1 MSCEHHQSE
10 LVAFVRGELEPLPRQ
25 RLASHLAHCLG
36 CSALARTLATGFAAA
51 RGWEPEVAPEHL
63 DRLTGR
69 LAPWL
74 ETAPAPRRAAWRWA
88 ASVAALAFASAVAV
102 VLLAPLRRPV
112 DPGVAALEL
121 APTPFVRVAA
131 EARWDGVVT
140 GGPSA
145 LVYAMTRGAAG
156 FSFTGGEGRR
166 LSVRTPLGEVRAVG
180 TRFVVALADDA
191 LTVAVGDGEVRVS
204 TAAGEVA
211 VAAGVEVR
219 FGRDGAERT
228 RGTLTAASTA
238 ILDRPFLAHA
248 AVVSR
253 IDGAPGPGLD
263 FDGAPAL
270 GPGLDL
276 DGAPALGPGLD
287 LAGSP
292 TPHVG
297 LVARLERAEQLAAEG
312 QARAAVAIYSSC
324 SRERGLAVVLADLCR
339 LEAARLTAFALG
351 EPERARPVLTR
362 LARTGQGETRRQA
375 ALALCELDRRRDP
388 CGAAACLRRLAAGE
402 GFDTALRR
410 EAARLAAEWAG
421 AAGCDG
427 ARP

>member
-10 LVAFVRGELEPLPRQ
+10 LVAFVRGELESLPRQ
-25 RLASHLAHCLG
+25 RLASHLAHCAS
-36 CSALARTLATGFAAA
+36 CSALARTLARGLAAA
-51 RGWEPEVAPEHL
+51 RDWEPEVAPDHL

-88 ASVAALAFASAVAV
+88 AAGAALAFAVAAGAA
-102 VLLAPLRRPV
+102 LLAPLRRSV
-112 DPGVAALEL
+112 DPDVAALEL
-121 APTPFVRVAA
+121 APTPFVRVVAD
-131 EARWDGVVT
+131 ARWDGVVS

-180 TRFVVALADDA
+180 TRFVVALAGDG

-211 VAAGVEVR
+211 VPAGVEAR
-219 FGRDGAERT
+219 FDGDGAERA
-228 RGTLTAASTA
+228 RGALAAASMA
-238 ILDRPFLAHA
+238 ILERPFLAHA
-248 AVVSR
+248 AAV
-253 IDGAPGPGLD
+253 GLD
-263 FDGAPAL
+263 FEGTPAL
-270 GPGLDL
+270 
-276 DGAPALGPGLD
+276 APGLD
-287 LAGSP
+287 LAGEP
-292 TPHVG
+292 TAPRAG
-297 LVARLERAEQLAAEG
+297 LLARLERAEQLAAGG
-312 QARAAVAIYSSC
+312 QARAAVSIYASC
-324 SRERGLAVVLADLCR
+324 ARERGLAVVLADLCR

-362 LARTGQGETRRQA
+362 LARTAQGETRRQA
-375 ALALCELDRRRDP
+375 ALALCELDRARDP
-388 CGAAACLRRLAAGE
+388 CGAAGCLRRIAAGE
-402 GFDTALRR
+402 AFDEALRR
-410 EAARLAAEWAG
+410 EAARLAAEWSG
-421 AAGCDG
+421 AAACDG